1 MTLTKAYL
9 GNISLAAA
17 AGWQRPAQ
25 WLPIEDVT
33 QGLCGIHRINEDGN
47 FVAFTVSGAFTV
59 DWGDGPLS
67 GGLNTPNVQQFAAGQ
82 TASHHYNWGDISS
95 AGETQ
100 LGYRHVRIRISPQSG
115 QSITSLN
122 LAVMYP
128 LAGLTTDYS
137 TGWLEIVVNGPNLTS
152 LAIASGST
160 NVRHRCLESAKFLS
174 FGGVTSLGHLLSNC
188 NRLQKVELASTSAVL
203 SINNMFQ
210 SCSSLRAIPWFD
222 TSNVTNAN
230 SVFSTCSSLVETPA
244 LNLAKAT
251 NLGTA
256 FFNCVAL
263 RKVGQ
268 LTLGAATNTN
278 NMFASC
284 PCLVTVPVM
293 ATANVTDAYAMFGGC
308 LNLYEVPA
316 IDLSAASSP
325 SVIINAKNL
334 VRFRAFGM
342 KESFSLANLR
352 LSAAALDEVY
362 TNLANVTG
370 KTISVGGNYGTAGHN
385 PSIATSKG
393 WTVAV

>member
-9 GNISLAAA
+9 GNISLTAS
-17 AGWQRPAQ
+17 AGWERPAQ
-25 WLPIEDVT
+25 WLPIENIA

-47 FVAFTVSGAFTV
+47 FVAFSASGAFTV

-67 GGLNTPNVQQFAAGQ
+67 DQLNTPNLQQYAAGQ
-82 TASHHYNWGDISS
+82 TASHQFSWSDISS
-95 AGETQ
+95 AGESQ
-100 LGYRHVRIRISPQSG
+100 LGYRNVRIKITPQSG
-115 QSITSLN
+115 QDITSLN

-128 LAGLTTDYS
+128 LAGLTADYS
-137 TGWLEIVVNGPNLTS
+137 TGWLEITVNGPNLTS
-152 LAIASGST
+152 LGIASGST
-160 NVRHRCLESAKFLS
+160 NVRHRCLESARFLS

-188 NRLQKVELASTSAVL
+188 NRLQKVELASTSAVT

-210 SCSSLRAIPWFD
+210 SCVSLRAVPWFD

-244 LNLAKAT
+244 LNLTKAT

-263 RKVGQ
+263 RKVGP
-268 LTLGAATNTN
+268 LTLGAATSTN

-284 PCLVTVPVM
+284 PCLITVPAM
-293 ATANVTDAYAMFGGC
+293 ATSNVTDAYAMFGGC
-308 LNLYEVPA
+308 LNLYEVPQL
-316 IDLSAASSP
+316 DLSSAASP
-325 SVIINAKNL
+325 NLIINAKNL

-352 LSAAALDEVY
+352 LSAAALNEVY
-362 TNLANVTG
+362 TNLAQVTG
-370 KTISVGGNYGTAGHN
+370 KTITVGGNHGTSSHN
-385 PSIATSKG
+385 PSIATAKG